1 MSIASRQIRPSAL
14 STETDLSPRA
24 RLVPATVLVVEDNAD
39 HADLVDLMLAQARGR
54 PWAIEHARDLG
65 EALERLRRKGV
76 DVVLLD
82 LNLPDS
88 RGLDT
93 VARLCANAPDLP
105 VVVATSTDDEELGVV
120 AIHSGAQDYLMKG
133 QFDPAALSRTL
144 RLAMERKQGEVAA
157 SRLAAIVENSDD
169 AIVGHDLEGIV
180 RTWNTGATRIYGYSS
195 DEMLGRSIGVLFP
208 RERLQEA
215 SEILRR
221 VGDGQHVLAY
231 DTVQRTKDGQTIVVS
246 LAVSPVHGP
255 GGMTIG
261 ASFIARDV
269 TGRQRME
276 EALRASQRRLQAI
289 IDSEPECVK
298 VVGLDG
304 AILDMNPAGLAMLEA
319 TRKADVVGRPVVDFI
334 HPEDRAAYACLIA
347 EAPQAPRSCV
357 FRMVSLKGA
366 VRWMETQTVPLHD
379 ESGRVTSILGVTRD
393 VTAHRQTEEALRD
406 SERRYRLLFENNP
419 QPMWVYEVSTLRFLA
434 VNDAAC
440 RHYGYSR
447 EEFLAMTLKDVRPP
461 EDVPGLLA
469 EVSRLDGEPRLKQLR
484 RHRRKDGTVIEV
496 EVDAY
501 SIAFGDSPARLI
513 QITDI
518 TDRRRLE
525 EQFRQAQKMEAVG
538 RLAGG
543 VAHDFNNVLGVIIG
557 YGELIRR
564 GAHASE
570 PLRDRVDEILKAAGR
585 AADLTQQLL
594 AFSRKQVLQP
604 KVLDLN
610 AVTAEMEKML
620 KRLIGEDVRL
630 VTALA
635 PDLGRVKA
643 DPGQLSQIIVNLVVN
658 ARDAMPEGGTLIL
671 ETDNVD
677 LDASYVHEHAEARPG
692 PHVMLAVSDTGT
704 GMSPAVQARIFEP
717 FFTTKEEGKG
727 TGLGLATVY
736 GIVRQSGGHINVYS
750 EPDRGT
756 TFKIYLPRVDE
767 PAETTAAAAEKPRG
781 GTETILVV
789 EDDDSL
795 REIIAEVLQEAGY
808 PVVLAADGEDALRQC
823 ARNGGPPDLVITD
836 VVMPRMTGRAL
847 SEQLK
852 ALGPRLRVLFMSGYT
867 DAAVLYQGLTEPGTA
882 FLQKPFGPE
891 ALLRKVRDILDQP
904 RPSAGS

>member
-1 MSIASRQIRPSAL
+1 MSSPRLSRLTPAAESDR
-14 STETDLSPRA
+14 SPRA

-54 PWAIEHARDLG
+54 PWQIEHAADLQG
-65 EALERLRRKGV
+65 ALRRVRRKGV

-93 VARLCANAPDLP
+93 VARFCASAPDLP

-120 AIHSGAQDYLMKG
+120 AIHSGAQDYLKKG
-133 QFDPAALSRTL
+133 QFDPAALNRTL
-144 RLAMERKQGEVAA
+144 RLAMERKQGELAA

-180 RTWNTGATRIYGYSS
+180 RTWNAGATRIYGYASE
-195 DEMLGRSIGVLFP
+195 EMLGRSIGVLFP

-215 SEILRR
+215 SDVLRR
-221 VGDGQHVLAY
+221 VGDGEHVLAY
-231 DTVQRTKDGQTIVVS
+231 DAAQVTKAGVTIMVS
-246 LAVSPVHGP
+246 LTVSPVLGS
-255 GGMTIG
+255 GGMTTG

-269 TGRQRME
+269 TGRKRME
-276 EALRASQRRLQAI
+276 EALRASERRLQAI

-304 AILDMNPAGLAMLEA
+304 VILDMNPAGLAMVEA
-319 TRKADVVGRPVVDFI
+319 TRKEDVVGRALIDFI
-334 HPEDRAAYACLIA
+334 HPEDRAAYSCLVS
-347 EAPQAPRSCV
+347 ETSGGGSCV
-357 FRMVSLKGA
+357 FRMVGLKGA
-366 VRWMETQTVPLHD
+366 VRWMESQTVPLYD
-379 ESGRVTSILGVTRD
+379 DSGRVASILGVTRD
-393 VTAHRQTEEALRD
+393 VTAHRNTEEALRE
-406 SERRYRLLFENNP
+406 SERRYRLLFEESP
-419 QPMWVYEVSTLRFLA
+419 QPMWVYDLSTLRFLA

-447 EEFLAMTLKDVRPP
+447 EEFLAMTMAALRPSEDLADVRS
-461 EDVPGLLA
+461 
-469 EVSRLDGEPRLKQLR
+469 EVAKVDGGPRLKQLR
-484 RHRRKDGTVIEV
+484 RHLRKDGTLIEV
-496 EVDAY
+496 EVDTY
-501 SIAFGDSPARLI
+501 SIAFGESPARLV

-543 VAHDFNNVLGVIIG
+543 VAHDFNNVLGVILG
-557 YGELIRR
+557 YAELIRR
-564 GAHASE
+564 GARPGE
-570 PLRDRVDEILKAAGR
+570 PLWERVDEILKAAGR
-585 AADLTQQLL
+585 ASDLTRQLL
-594 AFSRKQVLQP
+594 AFSRKQVLQSR
-604 KVLDLN
+604 VLDLN
-610 AVTAEMEKML
+610 VVAGEMERML
-620 KRLIGEDVRL
+620 QRLIGEDIRL
-630 VTALA
+630 VTSFA
-635 PDLGRVKA
+635 PDLGRVMA
-643 DPGQLSQIIVNLVVN
+643 DPGQVSQIIVNLAVN

-671 ETDNVD
+671 ETANVD
-677 LDASYVHEHAEARPG
+677 LDHSYVNEHAEARLG
-692 PHVMLAVSDTGT
+692 RHVMLAVSDTGT
-704 GMSPAVQARIFEP
+704 GMTPEVKARIFEP

-750 EPDRGT
+750 EAGRGT
-756 TFKIYLPRVDE
+756 TFKIYLPRVE
-767 PAETTAAAAEKPRG
+767 EAAEVATADLGKPPG

-789 EDDDSL
+789 EDDEAL
-795 REIIAEVLQEAGY
+795 REIVSELLREAGY
-808 PVVLAADGEDALRQC
+808 RVIVAAHGEEALGVGAQ
-823 ARNGGPPDLVITD
+823 NGGPPDLVITD

-847 SEQLK
+847 SEQLR

-867 DAAVLYQGLTEPGTA
+867 DAAVLYQGLLEPGTA

-891 ALLRKVRDILDQP
+891 ALLRKVREVLDQP
-904 RPSAGS
+904 RPAPQP

>member
-1 MSIASRQIRPSAL
+1 MAFGSRYGRPSLPEA
-14 STETDLSPRA
+14 TGTDLAPRA
-24 RLVPATVLVVEDNAD
+24 RLVPATVLVVEDNPD

-54 PWAIEHARDLG
+54 PWAVERAADLAAALARL
-65 EALERLRRKGV
+65 ARKGV

-93 VARLCANAPDLP
+93 VARLCASVPDLP

-133 QFDPAALSRTL
+133 QFDPAALTRTL
-144 RLAMERKQGEVAA
+144 RLAMERKQGEVAS

-169 AIVGHDLEGIV
+169 AIVGHNLEGIV
-180 RTWNTGATRIYGYSS
+180 GSWNAGATRLYGYSS

-215 SEILRR
+215 SDVLGR
-221 VGDGQHVLAY
+221 VGDGEHVLAY
-231 DTVQRTKDGQTIVVS
+231 ETVQVTKDGREVAVS
-246 LAVSPVHGP
+246 LTVSPVLGRSA
-255 GGMTIG
+255 MTVG
-261 ASFIARDV
+261 ASFIARDISA
-269 TGRQRME
+269 RKRME
-276 EALRASQRRLQAI
+276 EMLRASERRLKTI

-304 AILDMNPAGLAMLEA
+304 IILDMNPAGLAMLEA
-319 TRKADVVGRPVVDFI
+319 RRKEEVVGRPVLDFI
-334 HPEDRAAYACLIA
+334 HPEDRAAYARYRI
-347 EAPQAPRSCV
+347 EAGTGAGTLL
-357 FRMVSLKGA
+357 FRMVGLRGA
-366 VRWMETQTVPLHD
+366 TRWMETQMVPLLD
-379 ESGRVTSILGVTRD
+379 ESGRVSSILGLTRD
-393 VTAHRQTEEALRD
+393 VTTLRE
-406 SERRYRLLFENNP
+406 SERRYRLLFEYNP
-419 QPMWVYEVSTLRFLA
+419 QPMWVYEIATLRFLA

-447 EEFLAMTLKDVRPP
+447 EEFLGMTIKDIRPP
-461 EDVPGLLA
+461 EDVPALLKDVA
-469 EVSRLDGEPRLKQLR
+469 GLDGEPRLKELR
-484 RHRRKDGTVIEV
+484 RHRKKDGTAIEV

-501 SIAFGDSPARLI
+501 SIAFGESPARLV

-518 TDRRRLE
+518 TEHRRLE
-525 EQFRQAQKMEAVG
+525 DQFRQAQKMEAVG

-564 GAHASE
+564 GSQAGE
-570 PLRDRVDEILKAAGR
+570 PLRARVDEILKAAGR

-610 AVTAEMEKML
+610 AVAAEMEKML
-620 KRLIGEDVRL
+620 RRLIGEDVRL
-630 VTALA
+630 ITSFD
-635 PDLGRVKA
+635 PGLGRVKA
-643 DPGQLSQIIVNLVVN
+643 DPGQVSQIIVNLAVN

-671 ETDNVD
+671 ETANVE
-677 LDASYVHEHAEARPG
+677 LDHSYVNEHPESRLG

-704 GMSPAVQARIFEP
+704 GMAPEVKARIFEP

-736 GIVRQSGGHINVYS
+736 GIVRQSGGHINLYS
-750 EPDRGT
+750 EPGRGT

-767 PAETTAAAAEKPRG
+767 AAEVAVAPGERPRG
-781 GTETILVV
+781 GSETILIV
-789 EDDDSL
+789 EDDDAL
-795 REIIAEVLQEAGY
+795 REITAELLQEAGY
-808 PVVLAADGEDALRQC
+808 RVVVAADGEAALREC
-823 ARNGGPPDLVITD
+823 AQSGAPPDLVVTD

-847 SEQLK
+847 SEQLR
-852 ALGPRLRVLFMSGYT
+852 ALGPGLRVLFMSGYT
-867 DAAVLYQGLTEPGTA
+867 DAAVLYQGLLEPGTA

-891 ALLRKVRDILDQP
+891 ALLRKVREVLDQP
-904 RPSAGS
+904 RA

>member
-1 MSIASRQIRPSAL
+1 M
-14 STETDLSPRA
+14 
-24 RLVPATVLVVEDNAD
+24 PATVLVVEDNAD

-65 EALERLRRKGV
+65 GALERLRRKGI

-133 QFDPAALSRTL
+133 QFDPAALNRTL

-169 AIVGHDLEGIV
+169 AIVGHDLEGTV
-180 RTWNTGATRIYGYSS
+180 RTWNAGATRLYGHSS

-208 RERLQEA
+208 RQRLQEA
-215 SEILRR
+215 SEVLRR
-221 VGDGQHVLAY
+221 VGDGEHVVAY
-231 DTVQRTKDGQTIVVS
+231 DTVQVTKDGRPIVVS
-246 LAVSPVHGP
+246 LTVSPVHGS

-261 ASFIARDV
+261 ASFIARDI
-269 TGRQRME
+269 TGRKRME

-304 AILDMNPAGLAMLEA
+304 VILDMNPAGLTMLEA
-319 TRKADVVGRPVVDFI
+319 SRKEDVVGRPVVDFI
-334 HPEDRAAYACLIA
+334 HPEDRASYACLVA
-347 EAPQAPRSCV
+347 EAPPASRSCV
-357 FRMVSLKGA
+357 FRMVGLKGA
-366 VRWMETQTVPLHD
+366 VRWIETQTVPLHD
-379 ESGRVTSILGVTRD
+379 ESGRVASILGVSRD
-393 VTAHRQTEEALRD
+393 VTAHRQTEEALRA

-419 QPMWVYEVSTLRFLA
+419 RPMWVYEVSTLRFLA

-447 EEFLAMTLKDVRPP
+447 EEFLAMTLKDIRPA
-461 EDVPGLLA
+461 EDVPALLG

-501 SIAFGDSPARLI
+501 SIAFGESPARLI
-513 QITDI
+513 HITDI

-564 GAHASE
+564 GAHAGE

-610 AVTAEMEKML
+610 AVAGDMDKML
-620 KRLIGEDVRL
+620 QRLIGEDVRL
-630 VTALA
+630 VTSLA

-643 DPGQLSQIIVNLVVN
+643 DPGQVSQIIVNLAVN

-671 ETDNVD
+671 ETANVE
-677 LDASYVHEHAEARPG
+677 LDSTYVHEHAEARAG
-692 PHVMLAVSDTGT
+692 PHVMLAVSDTGA
-704 GMSPAVQARIFEP
+704 GMSPEVRARIFEP
-717 FFTTKEEGKG
+717 FFTTKGEGKG
-727 TGLGLATVY
+727 TGLGLSTVY
-736 GIVRQSGGHINVYS
+736 GIVRQSGGHINVYT
-750 EPDRGT
+750 EPGRGT

-767 PAETTAAAAEKPRG
+767 NVEDAAVALGRPRG
-781 GTETILVV
+781 GSETILIV
-789 EDDDSL
+789 EDDDAL
-795 REIIAEVLQEAGY
+795 REIITELLQESGY
-808 PVVLAADGEDALRQC
+808 RVVSAADGEGALRVC
-823 ARNGGPPDLVITD
+823 AQNGGPPDLVITD

-847 SEQLK
+847 SEQLRI
-852 ALGPRLRVLFMSGYT
+852 LGPRLRVLFMSGYT
-867 DAAVLYQGLTEPGTA
+867 DAAVLYQGLLEPGTA

-891 ALLRKVRDILDQP
+891 ALLRKVREVLDAL
-904 RPSAGS
+904 RPPAAN